1 MPKGREQP
9 AVGSLP
15 DHLKGSPQT
24 SQEGMISPKPK
35 RQKVKPTSASS
46 PKLNRESHLP
56 DTLPSCS
63 TIDKNDMLARRERK
77 TSSNEV

>member
-9 AVGSLP
+9 VIGSLP
-15 DHLKGSPQT
+15 DRIEGSPQT
-24 SQEGMISPKPK
+24 SQEGIISPKLK
-35 RQKVKPTSASS
+35 RQKVKPRSASS
-46 PKLNRESHLP
+46 PKPDRESHLP

-63 TIDKNDMLARRERK
+63 TIDKNDMLARTERK